1 MAAPDMGTIK
11 PIISYLSVHNPAP
24 YNITSI
30 RQPKFWLDSNEF
42 LSKSLRPNN
51 VETFLASL
59 ALTKTSKES
68 YF

>member
-30 RQPKFWLDSNEF
+30 TQPKFWLDSNEF
-42 LSKSLRPNN
+42 FCQIPQPLGRILLNHKY
-51 VETFLASL
+51 V
-59 ALTKTSKES
+59 
-68 YF
+68 